1 MYTNDKIEL
10 LIRATRLYGY
20 NMNKEYNPEFYPT
33 IQNIVLG
40 FTHKIFGTKSQEN
53 KVKIVIFSTFESKPE
68 RGPGWQVYSGI
79 RIYIKFPDTSA
90 LEYELLKYPTKPVGN
105 KYYITQIPTSAKTK

>member
-10 LIRATRLYGY
+10 LIRATRLYCY
-20 NMNKEYNPEFYPT
+20 HMYKEYDPKFYPT
-33 IQNIVLG
+33 IKNVVLG
-40 FTHKIFGTKSQEN
+40 
-53 KVKIVIFSTFESKPE
+53 FSTFESKPE
-68 RGPGWQVYSGI
+68 WGPGWQVYSGI